1 MAASAA
7 SRELF
12 TEGVR
17 AVLHTWPVLQVSP
30 GPVSVRLLQ
39 LFSQWQQG
47 ALQPLKHTINTLT
60 QNQNQRAKVTAP
72 TSQSDDD
79 SDDGAQVTPTHRFTR
94 SARCSGVQVTLCVCV
109 CVPGNGV

>member
-17 AVLHTWPVLQVSP
+17 AVLHTWPVLQ
-30 GPVSVRLLQ
+30 VSVRLLQ

-79 SDDGAQVTPTHRFTR
+79 SDDGAQGMECEAAAPPVSR
-94 SARCSGVQVTLCVCV
+94 SQPRAPQDEDEDGWTLVRKRK
-109 CVPGNGV
+109 